1 MYSSGATFGLGF
13 FWGLHVLSML
23 AFSIG
28 VLFLV
33 FWSFKHLSAKEMWKW
48 GWILVAAGFVGCL
61 ITLSVLSVHTVSFN
75 RNAGGM
81 MANGPAPTVKYDRSQ
96 QNASVQPTD
105 PAAQAKEE
113 AEGKALYNKLKAKT
127 TACSDLADSDFEL
140 IGEYL
145 MGLRL
150 GASHDQMNQNMQ
162 RMMGPDG
169 ERQMHITLAK
179 NQTGC
184 AKALSTSSK

>member
-1 MYSSGATFGLGF
+1 
-13 FWGLHVLSML
+13 
-23 AFSIG
+23 
-28 VLFLV
+28 
-33 FWSFKHLSAKEMWKW
+33 
-48 GWILVAAGFVGCL
+48 
-61 ITLSVLSVHTVSFN
+61 
-75 RNAGGM
+75 
-81 MANGPAPTVKYDRSQ
+81 MANGPAPTVTYQRAQ
-96 QNASVQPTD
+96 QDSSVQPTD

-145 MGLRL
+145 MRLRL
-150 GASHDQMNQNMQ
+150 GAGHEQMNQNMQ

-184 AKALSTSSK
+184 AKALSASSK